1 MVKKHLHYP
10 LQIFSCGGECKTL
23 RDGCCKNKT
32 ALTGALTGAAVSA
45 FSSSLSGTWPHE
57 PRCSPQGQAP
67 LLTDLGGS
75 YSTAAFWRGREG
87 SEHVVV
93 VLYCVAWEIAITVA
107 VCLGEPMFSLPKLW
121 KEGKSLAG
129 STQLRVFRYYG
140 KAADS
145 VFRVHDPAAQGEG
158 FSLQSRVNCCGNGE

>member
-45 FSSSLSGTWPHE
+45 SSSSLSGTWPHE
-57 PRCSPQGQAP
+57 PRCSLQGQAP

-93 VLYCVAWEIAITVA
+93 VLYCVA
-107 VCLGEPMFSLPKLW
+107 
-121 KEGKSLAG
+121 
-129 STQLRVFRYYG
+129 
-140 KAADS
+140 
-145 VFRVHDPAAQGEG
+145 
-158 FSLQSRVNCCGNGE
+158 